1 MHGCAHVRNCTAQT
15 TTPPR
20 SCKIHLEV
28 VVALWLTRAENCRAT
43 PPPPPAGLPGLSLP
57 PHPVLALCHVVVA
70 STGAQYCVC
79 GGRPAHVR
87 RTRTAFHQ
95 VKHLASLA
103 KAVMRWENQPVS
115 FAAVQGS
122 PPFFERCR
130 PAPLS
135 PGTERKNGCRVLF
148 LNLEPARVLALLEW
162 PLMMKKVKCCGHNG
176 EDSIAS

>member
-1 MHGCAHVRNCTAQT
+1 MCTCAELHGPNHDAAPKLQNSFG
-15 TTPPR
+15 
-20 SCKIHLEV
+20 SCRCFV
-28 VVALWLTRAENCRAT
+28 VDPSRKLPGNAS
-43 PPPPPAGLPGLSLP
+43 PPPPAGLPGLSLP

-122 PPFFERCR
+122 PPF
-130 PAPLS
+130 
-135 PGTERKNGCRVLF
+135 
-148 LNLEPARVLALLEW
+148 LNDADQHHYHSEQNAKTDAVFFF
-162 PLMMKKVKCCGHNG
+162 
-176 EDSIAS
+176 